1 MNIISWMFLGLL
13 TGLMAKIAI
22 LDRYGSTWLSTITLS
37 IMGALLGGVLHG
49 FAQFVS
55 IQLVI
60 SGLMISDIYFAVL
73 GAFIAVFLYGLL
85 LVSNL

>member
-1 MNIISWMFLGLL
+1 MNVISWIFLGLL
-13 TGLMAKIAI
+13 AGLTTKIVI
-22 LDRYGSTWLSTITLS
+22 LDRYGSSWFSIIILS
-37 IMGALLGGVLHG
+37 IMGALLGGALHD
-49 FAQFVS
+49 FAQIAS

-60 SGLMISDIYFAVL
+60 FGLMVSDIYFAVL